1 LGQFIELK
9 AADGHSFAAYLAEPA
24 GKPKGGLVVVQEIF
38 GVNKHMR
45 SVTDGFAADGYL
57 AIAPAYY
64 DRVQRNF
71 EVAYGPD
78 DIKAGGAIRAQ
89 LQWDQ
94 TLADTVAALER
105 IKSAGKAGITGY
117 CWGGT
122 VAWMAAAR
130 TAGLACA
137 IPYYGGGI
145 PDLIEEKPKVPT
157 MCHFGELDKSPS
169 PEKAKEVLAKYPE
182 VLGHFYPG
190 AGHGFNCDE
199 RGSYSPEASKLAR
212 QRTLEFLA
220 RHVG

>member
-1 LGQFIELK
+1 MGQFIELK

-57 AIAPAYY
+57 AISPAYY
-64 DRVQRNF
+64 DRVERNF

-78 DIKAGGAIRAQ
+78 DIKSGGAIRAQ

-94 TLADTVAALER
+94 TLADTLAALER
-105 IKSAGKAGITGY
+105 IKSSGKAGITGY

-130 TAGLACA
+130 LSSLACA

-145 PDLIEEKPKVPT
+145 PDLINEKPMVPT

-182 VLGHFYPG
+182 IQGHFYPG

-199 RGSYSPEASKLAR
+199 RGSYNPEASKLAR

-220 RHVG
+220 KHVG